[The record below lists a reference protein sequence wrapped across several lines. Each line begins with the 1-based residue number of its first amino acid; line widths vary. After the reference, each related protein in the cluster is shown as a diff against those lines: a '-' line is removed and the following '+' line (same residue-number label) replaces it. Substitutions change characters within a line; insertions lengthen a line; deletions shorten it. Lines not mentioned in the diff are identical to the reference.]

1 MALHVIRA
9 SLEVNG
15 KLITDF
21 KGVTEKSRTVAKPV
35 PLMYSTGS
43 AQLTQ
48 RFAVSV
54 QYVVPQVNAFDF
66 STVQGGT
73 LTVEYDSGD
82 RNEYGGVYTDQIGDA
97 TIDGENELVRTIDFH
112 CESLNGSTGA

>member
-21 KGVTEKSRTVAKPV
+21 KGVTEKSRNIAKAV

-54 QYVVPQVNAFDF
+54 QYVVPQINPFDF
-66 STVQGGT
+66 NTVQGGT

-82 RNEYGGVYTDQIGDA
+82 RNTYGGVYTDVIGDA
-97 TIDGENELVRTIDFH
+97 SVDGEAELVRTIDFH
-112 CESLNGSTGA
+112 AESLNGQQM